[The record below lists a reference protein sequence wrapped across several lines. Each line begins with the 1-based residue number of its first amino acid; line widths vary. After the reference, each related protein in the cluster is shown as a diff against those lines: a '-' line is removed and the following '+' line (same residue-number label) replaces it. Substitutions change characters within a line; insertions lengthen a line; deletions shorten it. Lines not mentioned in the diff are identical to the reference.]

1 MPLFIALLLDPR
13 LKKIG
18 LSKLHYTQ
26 QDEYNAIGALE
37 EIFQRYVYILLLL
50 DNILIYINRVS
61 REEFNDE
68 LPLTQQQQEREE
80 DNSLDDFEKSLYS
93 QNIEEDFETETSIY
107 FQEPISHYK
116 VSY

>member
-1 MPLFIALLLDPR
+1 MPLFIALLLDLR

-18 LSKLHYTQ
+18 LSKLHYTK
-26 QDEYNAIGALE
+26 QDEYNAIEALE

-68 LPLTQQQQEREE
+68 LPLT
-80 DNSLDDFEKSLYS
+80 
-93 QNIEEDFETETSIY
+93 
-107 FQEPISHYK
+107 
-116 VSY
+116 